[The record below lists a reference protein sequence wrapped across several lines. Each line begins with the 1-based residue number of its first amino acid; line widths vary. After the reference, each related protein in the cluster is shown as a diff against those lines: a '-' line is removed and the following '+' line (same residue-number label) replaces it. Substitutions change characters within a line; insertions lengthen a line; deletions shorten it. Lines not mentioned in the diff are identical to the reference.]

1 MKPTLGLLLGDR
13 NGIGPEIAVRLADRA
28 ETRAAADIVLIGDP
42 QVLAHGQ
49 AITGLDLGARQIDDP
64 AEIADADDAT
74 LFLPFTAGANEITV
88 GEVSAAAGK
97 ECLDGLVYATSLA
110 QAGQIDGFVF
120 APLNK
125 AAMHAGGLRHE
136 DEMRYLQEV
145 LAYDGLVGELN
156 VLDNLWTSRVTSHV
170 PISGVAALITEKNV
184 LDGIELAQAA
194 LSAAGYNPPR
204 LAVCGLNPH
213 AGDGGNFGRE
223 EIEVIGPA
231 IEKARAQGIE
241 ASGPWPCDT
250 VFVKARDGD
259 YDAVVTMY
267 HDQGQIAMKL
277 MGFGRGVTVLGG
289 LPVPITTAGHG
300 TAYDIAGQG
309 IAGIESMVAAWDLCS
324 RMAASRRTA

>member
-28 ETRAAADIVLIGDP
+28 ETRAAANVVLIGDP
-42 QVLAHGQ
+42 QVLEHGQ
-49 AITGLDLGARQIDDP
+49 TVAGIDLNARRIDDP
-64 AEIADADDAT
+64 AEIGDADGGT
-74 LFLPFTAGANEITV
+74 LFLTFTTGANEITV

-97 ECLDGLVYATSLA
+97 ECLEGLVYAAGLA
-110 QAGQIDGFVF
+110 QDGRIDGFVF

-170 PISGVAALITEKNV
+170 PISGVAELITERNV
-184 LDGIELAQAA
+184 LDGIELAHAA
-194 LSAAGYNPPR
+194 LSAAGYSPPR

-223 EIEVIGPA
+223 EIDVIRPA
-231 IEKARAQGIE
+231 IETARARGIE
-241 ASGPWPCDT
+241 ASGPWPSDT

-300 TAYDIAGQG
+300 TAYDIAGKG
-309 IAGIESMVAAWDLCS
+309 IAGIDSMVAAWDLCS
-324 RMAASRRTA
+324 RMAASRRAA